1 MNVNQEKYNTLRKM
15 EALSNP
21 DHFYNS
27 ENEDIIEA
35 CRMFMGAD
43 FIEPKEMKFLDFSI
57 IQQKRTGKT
66 TLSL

>member
-1 MNVNQEKYNTLRKM
+1 M

-35 CRMFMGAD
+35 CRMFMEAD

-57 IQQKRTGKT
+57 IQQKRT
-66 TLSL
+66 